1 MLRQLWSFSGRY
13 RILHLTW
20 FAFLLSFVVLFNF
33 APLATAI
40 KQEFQLNED
49 QYRTMI
55 LANLALAIPFRVIFG
70 MLIDRIGP
78 RLVFSAV
85 LIYAAIPCMAFALAQ
100 DFNQLVWSRLA
111 LGVVGAGFVVGIRM
125 VSEWFPPREIG
136 LAEGVYG
143 GWGNFGSAVAAL
155 TLPLVATVASFLVG
169 GQSSWRYA
177 IALTGIISAVYGVF
191 YFFNVQDSP
200 PGKEFESAE
209 HPGAI
214 EVTTQKAFW
223 VMTLTNLPIYVGL
236 GVIAWRL
243 SVVDVL
249 NVTTVVIVCGVLF
262 GLYLFQTYWNWR
274 VNREL
279 MAGNK
284 RYASDQRYEFSQV
297 FLLESAYFVCFG
309 SELAVVS
316 MIPAF
321 YQTTFNLNLG
331 LAAAIAS
338 SYAFSNLIARPGG
351 GLISDTIGSRKWTLV
366 WLQAAMGV
374 GYLTMG
380 LVNGSWFLPL
390 VIVLTLLAGFFVMAA
405 EGAVYAMVPLIK
417 KQITG
422 QIAGNV
428 GAYGNVG
435 GTAYLILYSLLPQGD
450 AGNRI
455 FFSTIGITGLI
466 MFFLLM
472 FFLKE
477 PKSSHEDEATEVE
490 LQPVPTR
497 ENIRENS

>member
-1 MLRQLWSFSGRY
+1 MLRELWSFSGRY

-20 FAFLLSFVVLFNF
+20 FAFLISFVVLFNF
-33 APLATAI
+33 APLATTI

-55 LANLALAIPFRVIFG
+55 LCNLALAIPFRIIFG

-85 LIYAAIPCMAFALAQ
+85 LIYAAIPCMAFAFAQ

-111 LGVVGAGFVVGIRM
+111 IGIVGAGFVVGIRM
-125 VSEWFPPREIG
+125 VSEWFPPREMG

-143 GWGNFGSAVAAL
+143 GWGNFGSGVAAL

-169 GQSSWRYA
+169 SQTSWRYA

-200 PGKEFESAE
+200 PGKEFEQAE

-214 EVTTQKAFW
+214 EVTTQKDFW
-223 VMTLTNLPIYVGL
+223 VMTITNFPIYVGL
-236 GVIAWRL
+236 GVITWRL
-243 SVVDVL
+243 NAVNVL
-249 NVTTVVIVCGVLF
+249 SITAVVIVCVVLLGV
-262 GLYLFQTYWNWR
+262 YLFQTYWNWR

-284 RYASDQRYEFSQV
+284 RYAPDERYEFTQV
-297 FLLESAYFVCFG
+297 FLLEIAYFVCFG

-316 MIPAF
+316 MIPSF
-321 YQTTFNLNLG
+321 YQTTFSLNAG

-338 SYAFSNLIARPGG
+338 SYAFSNLFARPGG
-351 GLISDTIGSRKWTLV
+351 GLISDTIGSRKWALV
-366 WLQAAMGV
+366 WLQGAMGV
-374 GYLTMG
+374 GYLSMS
-380 LVNGSWFLPL
+380 LVSGSWLLPL
-390 VIVLTLLAGFFVMAA
+390 AVVLTILAGFFVMAA
-405 EGAVYAMVPLIK
+405 EGAVYAIVPLIK
-417 KQITG
+417 KRITG

-435 GTAYLILYSLLPQGD
+435 GTAYLILYSFLPQGD

-455 FFSTIGITGLI
+455 FFSSIGITGLI

-477 PKSSHEDEATEVE
+477 PKSSHEDEEAEMASPEV
-490 LQPVPTR
+490 
-497 ENIRENS
+497 SK

>member
-20 FAFLLSFVVLFNF
+20 FAFLVSFVVLFNF

-40 KQEFQLNED
+40 KEEFQLNED

-55 LANLALAIPFRVIFG
+55 LANLALAIPFRIIFG

-85 LIYAAIPCMAFALAQ
+85 LIYAAIPCIAFAFAQ

-111 LGVVGAGFVVGIRM
+111 IGIVGAGFVVGIRM

-136 LAEGVYG
+136 FAEGVYG
-143 GWGNFGSAVAAL
+143 GWGNFGSGVAAL

-169 GQSSWRYA
+169 SQSSWRYA
-177 IALTGIISAVYGVF
+177 IASTGIISAVYGVF
-191 YFFNVQDSP
+191 YFFNVQDAP
-200 PGKEFESAE
+200 PGKEFQKAE
-209 HPGAI
+209 HTGAI
-214 EVTTQKAFW
+214 EVTTQKSFW
-223 VMTLTNLPIYVGL
+223 LMTITNFPIYVTL
-236 GVIAWRL
+236 GIIAWRFNA
-243 SVVDVL
+243 VNIL
-249 NVTTVVIVCGVLF
+249 NVTAVVIVCVVLL
-262 GLYLFQTYWNWR
+262 GIYLFQTYWNWR

-279 MAGNK
+279 MKGNK
-284 RYASDQRYEFSQV
+284 RYAPDERYEFAQV
-297 FLLESAYFVCFG
+297 FLLELTYFVCFG

-316 MIPAF
+316 MIPTF
-321 YQTTFNLNLG
+321 YQTTFKLDSG

-338 SYAFSNLIARPGG
+338 SYAFSNLVARPGG

-366 WLQAAMGV
+366 WLQGAMGV
-374 GYLTMG
+374 GYLSMS
-380 LVNGSWFLPL
+380 LVNGSWLLPL
-390 VIVLTLLAGFFVMAA
+390 AIALTMLAGFFVMAA
-405 EGAVYAMVPLIK
+405 EGAVYAIVPLIK
-417 KQITG
+417 KRITG

-455 FFSTIGITGLI
+455 FFSTIGITGLM
-466 MFFLLM
+466 MFFVLW

-477 PKSSHEDEATEVE
+477 PKSNHEDEEAEMET
-490 LQPVPTR
+490 QAASNRTSTR
-497 ENIRENS
+497 ESR

>member
-1 MLRQLWSFSGRY
+1 MLKKLWSFSGRY

-78 RLVFSAV
+78 RLVFSAI
-85 LIYAAIPCMAFALAQ
+85 LIYSAIPCIAFALAQ

-111 LGVVGAGFVVGIRM
+111 VGVVGAGFVVGIRM
-125 VSEWFPPREIG
+125 VAEWFPPKEIG

-143 GWGNFGSAVAAL
+143 GWGNFGSGVAAL

-177 IALTGIISAVYGVF
+177 IALTGIICAVYGVF

-200 PGKEFESAE
+200 PGKEFEKAK

-214 EVTTQKAFW
+214 EVTTQKSFW
-223 VMTLTNLPIYVGL
+223 LMTVTNLLIYVAL
-236 GVIAWRL
+236 GIVTWRFSTVKL
-243 SVVDVL
+243 L
-249 NVTTVVIVCGVLF
+249 NQTTLVIVCVVLLGV
-262 GLYLFQTYWNWR
+262 YLFQTYWNWR
-274 VNREL
+274 VNRDL

-284 RYASDQRYEFSQV
+284 RYAPKDRYDFSQV
-297 FLLESAYFVCFG
+297 VLLELAYFVCFG

-321 YQTTFNLNLG
+321 YQTTFKLSPG

-351 GLISDTIGSRKWTLV
+351 GLISDITGSRKWTLI
-366 WLQAAMGV
+366 WLQAAMGA

-380 LVNGSWFLPL
+380 LINGSWFLPL
-390 VIVLTLLAGFFVMAA
+390 AIVLTLLAGFFIMAA
-405 EGAVYAMVPLIK
+405 EGAVYAIVPLIK
-417 KQITG
+417 KRITG

-435 GTAYLILYSLLPQGD
+435 GTAYLLLYSLLPQSD

-466 MFFLLM
+466 MFFLLW
-472 FFLKE
+472 FFLE
-477 PKSSHEDEATEVE
+477 DPKSPEEDEAAIE
-490 LQPVPTR
+490 LQTVPTT
-497 ENIRENS
+497 ENT